1 MQVVQ
6 GLPGV
11 RRQRGEL
18 VLPPSHE
25 RHQLQPQQLGAGGGG
40 AGPQT
45 VHPAAVEQERG
56 RAAAGDRHPH
66 PLSARHH
73 RAQRDLEQ
81 GEQGGHGGQPQQQQ
95 QRVQHGGGPLE
106 QED

>member
-11 RRQRGEL
+11 RRQRGE
-18 VLPPSHE
+18 VVPPPSHE
-25 RHQLQPQQLGAGGGG
+25 RHQLQPQQQGAGGGG

-56 RAAAGDRHPH
+56 RAAAGEHLEEIIAEREEAEMKHGRITAELDEIKV
-66 PLSARHH
+66 SAI
-73 RAQRDLEQ
+73 QF
-81 GEQGGHGGQPQQQQ
+81 
-95 QRVQHGGGPLE
+95 
-106 QED
+106 

>member
-11 RRQRGEL
+11 RRQRGE
-18 VLPPSHE
+18 VVPPPSHE
-25 RHQLQPQQLGAGGGG
+25 RHQLQPQQQGAGGRG

-73 RAQRDLEQ
+73 RAQREL
-81 GEQGGHGGQPQQQQ
+81 EQGGHGGQPQQQQ